1 MRNEPP
7 YLSQPSLLQ
16 YVICYAVW
24 LVLSAMIIWLMV
36 QLRLNLLDI
45 TLLLNLGP
53 WAHLLIDRWGLV
65 VLGILAMGAIVV
77 LEHYLRTGLA
87 KKRFWPRA
95 AYAFFIMAI
104 ALAFSYAFLFGF
116 RMLSSGGPP

>member
-1 MRNEPP
+1 MRNKPP
-7 YLSQPSLLQ
+7 YLSQPSLLE

-45 TLLLNLGP
+45 SLVLNLGP
-53 WAHLLIDRWGLV
+53 WVQLLIDRWSFL
-65 VLGILAMGAIVV
+65 VLGLLALGAIVV
-77 LEHYLRTGLA
+77 LEHALRTGLA

-95 AYAFFIMAI
+95 AYAFFAVAI
-104 ALAFSYAFLFGF
+104 ALGFSYAFLFGF
-116 RMLSSGGPP
+116 RVLGGGGLP